1 MATVKALV
9 AGDKDLPPMD
19 ERNPT
24 CNRLFAKVG
33 IPQTEEARRVYSI
46 QAPIALCAGVFR
58 LPALFSNGPG
68 AWAWAIPT
76 NEDLMIAPRFDR
88 AES

>member
-1 MATVKALV
+1 MSAQARMATVKALV

-33 IPQTEEARRVYSI
+33 IPQTEEPRRVYSI
-46 QAPIALCAGVFR
+46 QAPIALCAGVFVCPR
-58 LPALFSNGPG
+58 YSATALELGPG
-68 AWAWAIPT
+68 QFRPT
-76 NEDLMIAPRFDR
+76 RI
-88 AES
+88 